1 MEAAALDIPAL
12 IAALNAKT
20 LLLTVTSGRSG
31 TALLT
36 ALLRGCLGIVAE
48 HEPPPRVNFV
58 LRSLVLAPEMAAA
71 WLAHE
76 KLPAMLA
83 RATGPVY
90 AETSHLFCKGL
101 IEPMLDLGLRP
112 RFIILTRPAPEV
124 ARSLFQMN
132 VIPERTGAG
141 RLALLG
147 PRDPGVLPV
156 ADPDGLTDYQLC
168 YWYAREIERRQAAY
182 ASLFAA
188 RGLAAFRI
196 GMHELT
202 RWDRFLLLA
211 TSVAGPALVPDKAA
225 FHAVTA
231 RHQNP
236 RAVASGGAPDRPL
249 PLDIET
255 QEAAADAAIQK
266 AAVHP
271 PQGLCCEAD
280 QTTGRK

>member
-1 MEAAALDIPAL
+1 MTGQPAFDLPAL

-31 TALLT
+31 TGLLT
-36 ALLRGCLGIVAE
+36 ALLRACPGIVAE
-48 HEPPPRVNFV
+48 HEPLPRVNFV

-132 VIPERTGAG
+132 VVPERTGAG
-141 RLALLG
+141 RLVLLG

-156 ADPDGLTDYQLC
+156 AGADGLTDYQLC

-182 ASLFAA
+182 AGLFAA

-196 GMHELT
+196 GMHDLP
-202 RWDRFLLLA
+202 RWDLFPRLA
-211 TSVAGPALVPDKAA
+211 AFASGHSVAPDEAA
-225 FHAVTA
+225 FHAIA
-231 RHQNP
+231 AKDQNP
-236 RAVASGGAPDRPL
+236 RIAASGGAADRPL
-249 PLDIET
+249 PPGLDAL
-255 QEAAADAAIQK
+255 EAAVDAAV
-266 AAVHP
+266 AAAAP
-271 PQGLCCEAD
+271 SPC
-280 QTTGRK
+280 GRGPG

>member
-1 MEAAALDIPAL
+1 MTEQPALDLPAL

-20 LLLTVTSGRSG
+20 PLLTVTSGRSG

-36 ALLRGCLGIVAE
+36 ALLRDCLGITAE

-141 RLALLG
+141 RLVLLG
-147 PRDPGVLPV
+147 PSDPGVLPV
-156 ADPDGLTDYQLC
+156 AGADGLTDYQLC

-182 ASLFAA
+182 ASLFQA
-188 RGLAAFRI
+188 RGLAACRI

-202 RWDRFLLLA
+202 RWDLFLPLA
-211 TSVAGPALVPDKAA
+211 AFAAGRPVVPDDAA
-225 FHAVTA
+225 FRAVA
-231 RHQNP
+231 AKDQNP
-236 RAVASGGAPDRPL
+236 RVAASGGAADRPL
-249 PLDIET
+249 PPGLDALEAAVDAAI
-255 QEAAADAAIQK
+255 QEAAASLS
-266 AAVHP
+266 P
-271 PQGLCCEAD
+271 L
-280 QTTGRK
+280 GRGPG

>member
-1 MEAAALDIPAL
+1 MTGQPALDLPAL
-12 IAALNAKT
+12 IAALNAKAP
-20 LLLTVTSGRSG
+20 LLTVTSGRSG

-36 ALLRGCLGIVAE
+36 ALLRDCLGIAAE

-112 RFIILTRPAPEV
+112 RFVILTRPAPEV
-124 ARSLFQMN
+124 ARSLFRMN

-141 RLALLG
+141 RLVLLG
-147 PRDPGVLPV
+147 PHDPGVLPV
-156 ADPDGLTDYQLC
+156 AGADGLTDYQLC

-182 ASLFAA
+182 AVLFAA
-188 RGLAAFRI
+188 RGLAAFQI
-196 GMHELT
+196 GMHDLT
-202 RWDRFLLLA
+202 CWRRFLPLA
-211 TSVAGPALVPDKAA
+211 AFAGRGSAPDRAA

-231 RHQNP
+231 QDQNP
-236 RAVASGGAPDRPL
+236 RAVASGGAADRPL
-249 PLDIET
+249 PPDPGV
-255 QEAAADAAIQK
+255 QEAVVDAAIRE
-266 AAVHP
+266 AAGQP
-271 PQGLCCEAD
+271 
-280 QTTGRK
+280 

>member
-1 MEAAALDIPAL
+1 MDLPVL

-20 LLLTVTSGRSG
+20 LLFTVTSGRSG

-36 ALLRGCLGIVAE
+36 ALLRDCLGIVAE

-132 VIPERTGAG
+132 VIPGRTGAG
-141 RLALLG
+141 RLVLLG

-156 ADPDGLTDYQLC
+156 TEPDGLTDYQLC
-168 YWYAREIERRQAAY
+168 YWYAREIERRQAGY
-182 ASLFAA
+182 AALFQA
-188 RGLAAFRI
+188 RGLAAFGI
-196 GMHELT
+196 GMHDLT
-202 RWDRFLLLA
+202 RWDRFLPLA
-211 TSVAGPALVPDKAA
+211 AFAAGRPLVPDEAA
-225 FHAVTA
+225 FHAVTV
-231 RHQNP
+231 RDQNP
-236 RAVASGGAPDRPL
+236 RVVASGGASDRPL
-249 PLDIET
+249 PSDTEA
-255 QEAAADAAIQK
+255 QEAAVDAAIQE
-266 AAVHP
+266 AAFSSSSGGEGAASVSP
-271 PQGLCCEAD
+271 A
-280 QTTGRK
+280 